1 MKPHL
6 KAIVL
11 KTSQLKNTCSFFI
24 DQLGFTIKES
34 SPTHFVIHSE
44 GIRILFVQSHN
55 ELEVELYLTQK
66 PAKKLFVAEDPN
78 HIKIIVS

>member
-1 MKPHL
+1 MNPDL

-11 KTSQLKNTCSFFI
+11 KTPRLKETLSFFI

-34 SPTHFVIHSE
+34 SPTHFVIYSK
-44 GIRILFVQSHN
+44 GIRILFVHSAN
-55 ELEVELYLTQK
+55 GLELELYLTQSS
-66 PAKKLFVAEDPN
+66 AKELFIREDPN

>member
-1 MKPHL
+1 MRPNL

-11 KTSQLKNTCSFFI
+11 KTSRLKETLSFFI

-44 GIRILFVQSHN
+44 GIRILFIESSN
-55 ELEVELYLTQK
+55 DLEIELYLTQK
-66 PAKKLFVAEDPN
+66 SATELFVQEDPN